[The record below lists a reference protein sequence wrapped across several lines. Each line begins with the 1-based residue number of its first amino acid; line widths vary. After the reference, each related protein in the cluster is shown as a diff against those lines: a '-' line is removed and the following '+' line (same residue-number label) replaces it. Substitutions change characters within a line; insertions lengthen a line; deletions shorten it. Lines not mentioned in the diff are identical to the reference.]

1 MEAGMDPKEKLG
13 KKRKENPSS
22 DATEGAVKPID
33 GEEKEEK
40 EIVELARKKM
50 RLEVEVKKKEMNGL
64 KQKKEAAFDKATQLC
79 SELEEVQ
86 KFIDAEKESL
96 EQLKREEKSSR
107 EKVESFELQIIELR
121 RRIDAERSL
130 ELEKQLLVER
140 SQNKISQKTK
150 EEDILKRRY
159 EEAKEELKKVEEAI
173 VVLPSALGY
182 SPDMLELLDKQII
195 AKRAEL
201 GCFVCLEEC
210 SPPIYTCQ
218 AQHPI
223 CANCR

>member
-1 MEAGMDPKEKLG
+1 M
-13 KKRKENPSS
+13 
-22 DATEGAVKPID
+22 
-33 GEEKEEK
+33 
-40 EIVELARKKM
+40 
-50 RLEVEVKKKEMNGL
+50 KKKEMNGL
-64 KQKKEAAFDKATQLC
+64 KQKKEAAFDKATNLC
-79 SELEEVQ
+79 SELEGVQ
-86 KFIDAEKESL
+86 KFIVAEKVSL

-150 EEDILKRRY
+150 EEDILKRRC
-159 EEAKEELKKVEEAI
+159 EEAKEELKKVEEAF
-173 VVLPSALGY
+173 VELPSALGY

-201 GCFVCLEEC
+201 ECPVCLEEC

-223 CANCR
+223 CAHCR